1 MEEVN
6 IYQGTGSEWVRMV
19 QEELDE
25 VNASIEEL
33 RKGEPL
39 SPAVLAVI
47 AAELDISGASGS
59 RVPQKRKLVSR
70 TTVSV
75 PSLSRMHSY

>member
-1 MEEVN
+1 M
-6 IYQGTGSEWVRMV
+6 G
-19 QEELDE
+19 LDPNGFE
-25 VNASIEEL
+25 RYRKSLGEDNTSIEEL
-33 RKGEPL
+33 RKGESL

-47 AAELDISGASGS
+47 AAELDISGVGGS

-70 TTVSV
+70 TTASV